1 MDMHKIS
8 FQSRDDYINVQIFYN
23 LYNLLPNSQIRL
35 MSLSL
40 AEEGTFMKMK
50 HWKDEEETL

>member
-1 MDMHKIS
+1 MHKIS

-23 LYNLLPNSQIRL
+23 LYNLLPNSQICL

-40 AEEGTFMKMK
+40 AEEETFMKMK
-50 HWKDEEETL
+50 HCKDEEETL